1 MEIEMKK
8 NRIMLF
14 CVIGLV
20 IGMLI
25 GCGTGVYANSFY
37 FRENDSQGMWRIGMP
52 NKLADYVDEQTGV
65 HYLLVYDEDSLNS
78 LCPRYNADGTLMVE
92 EKK

>member
-37 FRENDSQGMWRIGMP
+37 FREN
-52 NKLADYVDEQTGV
+52 
-65 HYLLVYDEDSLNS
+65 
-78 LCPRYNADGTLMVE
+78 E
-92 EKK
+92 EVWNVQ

>member
-37 FRENDSQGMWRIGMP
+37 FRENDSQGM
-52 NKLADYVDEQTGV
+52 
-65 HYLLVYDEDSLNS
+65 
-78 LCPRYNADGTLMVE
+78 
-92 EKK
+92 